1 MGKKVYAIKE
11 GFNSNTNEKIENII
25 VGTWAECLKYVKGVK
40 GAKYKSFEYRIEAEK
55 FLNGAPIILDKID
68 NNYPK
73 DILHIYVDGSYNSQT
88 MEYSY
93 GMVAVRDD
101 VVLHIESGKGNSD
114 PNKNIR
120 QIAGELEGAVKGCQ
134 YAQSLGEKKV
144 VIFHDYIGICYHATG
159 FWDRKEESSKQYYNK
174 MQEFMK
180 SGIEVIFVKVDS
192 HTGDLFNEL
201 VDEKCKERLA
211 IKSDKVVEKWL
222 ASKTINVASKA
233 VRDQIYSIASKG
245 EANIIIKDPNDIK
258 DSNIKIEPNKKQN
271 KEQSRTYLFS
281 EIVQEYKINHE
292 DINSL
297 LLNLSSDEKTNFITY
312 LLKMINV
319 K

>member
-25 VGTWAECLKYVKGVK
+25 VATWSECLKYVKGVK
-40 GAKYKSFEYRIEAEK
+40 GAKYKSFEDKNEAEK
-55 FLNGAPIILDKID
+55 FLNGDPIILDKTD

-114 PNKNIR
+114 STKNIR

-134 YAQSLGEKKV
+134 YAQSMGEKKV

-159 FWDRKEESSKQYYNK
+159 FWDRKEESSKQYYRK
-174 MQEFMK
+174 MQEIMK
-180 SGIEVIFVKVDS
+180 SGLEVIFVKVDS

-201 VDEKCKERLA
+201 VDEKCKECLG

-222 ASKTINVASKA
+222 ACNTINVANEVVKDEI
-233 VRDQIYSIASKG
+233 RLIAPKG
-245 EANIIIKDPNDIK
+245 EVNIIVK
-258 DSNIKIEPNKKQN
+258 EPNTIKGSGIKQKCNEKQN
-271 KEQSRTYLFS
+271 KTYSFS
-281 EIVQEYKINHE
+281 EIIHEYAINKRE
-292 DINSL
+292 IESL
-297 LLNLSSDEKTNFITY
+297 ISNLSSDEKTNFIIY
-312 LLKMINV
+312 LLKTNNI